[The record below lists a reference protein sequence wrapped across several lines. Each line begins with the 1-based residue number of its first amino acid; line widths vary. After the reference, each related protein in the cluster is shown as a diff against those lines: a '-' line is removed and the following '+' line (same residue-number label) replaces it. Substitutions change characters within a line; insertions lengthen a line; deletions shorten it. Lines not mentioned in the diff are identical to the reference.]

1 MTLSNF
7 HKKIRKIK
15 KKHSY
20 TFLLTSDNFW
30 VIYIISLAFF
40 CICDN
45 SVLSEQVI
53 EKCYMIIANICIR
66 SSFYFVSIR
75 CKVRFCGE
83 KLNSWGMSKSPK
95 QRLKTHILLWKIC
108 DQFKFM
114 NILLIFFSFIC
125 IKICSLNTNF
135 FQYFAHLS
143 LSMKYTMIII
153 RFISTKYIKKIF
165 SLIYIIKLFFNC
177 ILINCINTVTNIFY
191 LLIITKF
198 MNSNV

>member
-30 VIYIISLAFF
+30 VIYIISFAFF

-114 NILLIFFSFIC
+114 NILLIFFFFYLYKDLFIEYE
-125 IKICSLNTNF
+125 F
-135 FQYFAHLS
+135 FSIFCAFITFDEIYCDYYSIYFDE
-143 LSMKYTMIII
+143 
-153 RFISTKYIKKIF
+153 
-165 SLIYIIKLFFNC
+165 IYKENLFFNLYYK
-177 ILINCINTVTNIFY
+177 IIF
-191 LLIITKF
+191 
-198 MNSNV
+198 